1 MKVGDLVKWCAVE
14 NDHGDVFNEN
24 GIVIQLSRTGQ
35 KDHSALILFDNGDL
49 DWVSTR
55 RLEVFCESRQEDIQ
69 G

>member
-1 MKVGDLVKWCAVE
+1 MKVGDLVKWCAVK
-14 NDHGDVFNEN
+14 DYSGAFNEN
-24 GIVIQLSRTGQ
+24 GIVIQLSRTGP

-69 G
+69 R